1 MESTARPLPVPE
13 APAARKGRARKGQAR
28 QGEVRQGE
36 ARQGEARQG
45 EVRQGQVRGKEAL
58 PSAKPLNV
66 QPLPPWVTAVAQARK
81 ANTSPEPG
89 APARDGG
96 DDAFAAGAALFALD
110 RVLRAE
116 PVFLGALRMRIALDA
131 AVAASRL
138 LHARSDE
145 AELRDIL
152 HLARAGDEPGLAGRG
167 HVLLRR
173 FCERPARLAGAVLDE
188 IGSLGGSDG
197 LPEWLALLR
206 ADLAIAER
214 LGWSRPLP
222 LHLLAIHDPAFRRG
236 EEGRRISIGE
246 PGWEQV
252 RHAVIARA
260 AVHAHRRAFTLAGR
274 AERLLAASG
283 TLRTREAEAGL
294 ALILGDD
301 CVAPWRMA
309 VEGGAAPGKG
319 MRSDRAARR
328 FCQSLHAKGALRLL
342 TPRPTFRLYGL

>member
-1 MESTARPLPVPE
+1 MEPTARPFPVPE
-13 APAARKGRARKGQAR
+13 APAARKGQAR
-28 QGEVRQGE
+28 HGAAG
-36 ARQGEARQG
+36 
-45 EVRQGQVRGKEAL
+45 GKEEL
-58 PSAKPLNV
+58 PSVKPLNV
-66 QPLPPWVTAVAQARK
+66 QPLPQWVIASAHARK
-81 ANTSPEPG
+81 AGTNPEPG
-89 APARDGG
+89 APVQDGR
-96 DDAFAAGAALFALD
+96 DDAFVAGAALFALD

-152 HLARAGDEPGLAGRG
+152 HLARAGDEPGLAGRA
-167 HVLLRR
+167 HLLLRR
-173 FCERPARLAGAVLDE
+173 FCERPTRLAGAVLDE
-188 IGSLGGSDG
+188 IRSLRASDG
-197 LPEWLALLR
+197 LTEWLALVR

-222 LHLLAIHDPAFRRG
+222 LHLLAIHDPAVRRG
-236 EEGRRISIGE
+236 EEGRRIRIGE
-246 PGWEQV
+246 PGWEKV
-252 RHAVIARA
+252 RHAVMARA

-274 AERLLAASG
+274 AERLIAAAG
-283 TLRTREAEAGL
+283 TLRTRDLDAGL
-294 ALILGDD
+294 ARILGDD

-309 VEGGAAPGKG
+309 AEGGAAPGKG
-319 MRSDRAARR
+319 MHSDRAARR